1 MSLNWREIEL
11 ILSELPLKGSRLQ
24 GVTQHDFNAIS
35 FHFFHP
41 VHRQWTLYTEVGTPG
56 SRLHKLTKVRT
67 KLPKMQR
74 FVQFLKAN
82 LVNSQVKEVVQTP
95 GERFVDLACIRGEET
110 LHLLL
115 RFYSGAGAN
124 IIVTDDSYTIL
135 DLLLRRPRRGEA
147 SGLPFILPEPKEPAH
162 DAFPVRKRTK
172 TSFNEQIEEEYA
184 TERNERTLEALYE
197 RATLLYEKK
206 ARSLEHTLAS
216 LKTRVEQTQDFE
228 RHKHLGDLLSSNQHL
243 IQKGQTS
250 LLVHDW
256 ESDKEI
262 EIPLD
267 PTRSP
272 RDAIQL
278 YYESYQ
284 RSKGRHENA
293 VNELKRAQEEL
304 RTHQAV
310 FERAFDRSLPRE
322 EALDLLTSLVEES
335 EKEPIARPSTGLVFR
350 SGGYTLLVGRN
361 AKEND
366 ELLRRHT
373 RGNDWWVHTRDFP
386 GGYVFIKYIKD
397 KPPPLEV
404 LLDAA
409 YLAILYSKAKQL
421 GKAELYYT
429 QVKYLRRAKGAKM
442 GTVLP
447 TQERNLSVT
456 LDETR
461 LNALLAQGEA

>member
-11 ILSELPLKGSRLQ
+11 IVSELPLKGSRLQ

-41 VHRQWTLYTEVGTPG
+41 VHRQWTLYTEVGTPS
-56 SRLHKLTKVRT
+56 SRLHKLTRARA
-67 KLPKMQR
+67 KLPKTQR

-82 LVNSQVKEVVQTP
+82 LVNCLVSEVAQTP
-95 GERFVDLACIRGEET
+95 GERFVDLTCTRGEDT
-110 LHLLL
+110 MHLLL

-147 SGLPFILPEPKEPAH
+147 SGLSFILPEPKEID
-162 DAFPVRKRTK
+162 DAFPIRRRTK
-172 TSFNEQIEEEYA
+172 ESFNEQIEEEYA
-184 TERNERTLEALYE
+184 AERNIRTLESLYE

-216 LKTRVEQTQDFE
+216 LNTRIEQTRDFE
-228 RHKHLGDLLSSNQHL
+228 RYKHLGDLLSSNQHL
-243 IQKGQTS
+243 IREGQTS
-250 LLVHDW
+250 LSVHDW
-256 ESDKEI
+256 ETGEEV

-278 YYESYQ
+278 YYESYR

-293 VNELKRAQEEL
+293 LGELKRVQEEL
-304 RTHQAV
+304 CAHQAT
-310 FERAFDRSLPRE
+310 FERALDRSLPQE
-322 EALDLLTSLVEES
+322 EALALLTSLVEES
-335 EKEPIARPSTGLVFR
+335 EKEPIVRPSVGLVFQ
-350 SGGYTLLVGRN
+350 SGAYTLLVGRN

-373 RGNDWWVHTRDFP
+373 RGNDWWVHTRDVP

-409 YLAILYSKAKQL
+409 YLAILYSKAKKA

-456 LDETR
+456 LDEAR
-461 LNALLAQGEA
+461 LNVLLAQGEV

>member
-11 ILSELPLKGSRLQ
+11 IVSELPLKGSRLQ

-41 VHRQWTLYTEVGTPG
+41 VHRQWTLYTEVGTPS
-56 SRLHKLTKVRT
+56 SRLHKLTRARA
-67 KLPKMQR
+67 KLPKTQR

-82 LVNSQVKEVVQTP
+82 LVNCLVSEVAQTP
-95 GERFVDLACIRGEET
+95 GERFVDLTCTRGEDT
-110 LHLLL
+110 MHLLL

-147 SGLPFILPEPKEPAH
+147 SGLSFILPEPKEID
-162 DAFPVRKRTK
+162 DAFPIRRRTK
-172 TSFNEQIEEEYA
+172 ESFNEQIEEEYA
-184 TERNERTLEALYE
+184 AERNIRTLESLYE

-216 LKTRVEQTQDFE
+216 LNTRIDQTRDFE
-228 RHKHLGDLLSSNQHL
+228 RYKHLGDLLSSNQHL
-243 IQKGQTS
+243 IREGQTS
-250 LLVHDW
+250 LSVHDW
-256 ESDKEI
+256 ESGEEV

-267 PTRSP
+267 PTRLP

-284 RSKGRHENA
+284 RSKGRYENA
-293 VNELKRAQEEL
+293 LGELKRVQEEL
-304 RTHQAV
+304 RAHQAT
-310 FERAFDRSLPRE
+310 FERALDRSLPQE
-322 EALDLLTSLVEES
+322 EALALLTSLVEES
-335 EKEPIARPSTGLVFR
+335 EKEPIVRPSVGLVFQ
-350 SGGYTLLVGRN
+350 SGAYTLLVGRN

-373 RGNDWWVHTRDFP
+373 RGNDWWVHTRDVP

-409 YLAILYSKAKQL
+409 YLAILYSKAKKA

-456 LDETR
+456 LDEAR
-461 LNALLAQGEA
+461 LNVLLAQGEV

>member
-11 ILSELPLKGSRLQ
+11 IVSELPLKGSRLQ

-41 VHRQWTLYTEVGTPG
+41 VHRQWTLYTEVGTPS
-56 SRLHKLTKVRT
+56 SRLHKLTRARA
-67 KLPKMQR
+67 KLPKTQR

-82 LVNSQVKEVVQTP
+82 LVNCLVSEVAQTP
-95 GERFVDLACIRGEET
+95 GERFVDLTCTRGEDT
-110 LHLLL
+110 MHLLL

-147 SGLPFILPEPKEPAH
+147 SGLSFALPEPKEI
-162 DAFPVRKRTK
+162 DGAFPIRRRTK
-172 TSFNEQIEEEYA
+172 GSFNEQIEEEYA
-184 TERNERTLEALYE
+184 AERNIRTLESLYE

-216 LKTRVEQTQDFE
+216 LNTRIEQTRDFE
-228 RHKHLGDLLSSNQHL
+228 RYKHLGDLLSSNQHL
-243 IQKGQTS
+243 IREGQTS
-250 LLVHDW
+250 LSVHDW
-256 ESDKEI
+256 ESGEEV

-284 RSKGRHENA
+284 RSKGRYENA
-293 VNELKRAQEEL
+293 LGELKRVQEEL
-304 RTHQAV
+304 RAHQAI
-310 FERAFDRSLPRE
+310 FERALDRSLPQE
-322 EALDLLTSLVEES
+322 EALALLTSLVEES
-335 EKEPIARPSTGLVFR
+335 EKEPIVRPSVGLVFQ
-350 SGGYTLLVGRN
+350 SGAYTLLVGRN

-373 RGNDWWVHTRDFP
+373 RGNDWWVHTRDVP

-409 YLAILYSKAKQL
+409 YLAILYSKAKKA

-456 LDETR
+456 LDEAR
-461 LNALLAQGEA
+461 LNVLLAQGEV